1 MPAAS
6 AAMRVSLR
14 TTCFSVLTASVMAAV
29 LIPRLAR
36 RVMFLD
42 GLTYASI
49 ARNLAEGRGRFWA
62 PQYTTTIYPAFHEH
76 PPLGIW
82 LESLLFR
89 AFGDHLFV
97 ERLYC
102 ALAAVAVAAI
112 VAWTWR
118 ALEPRELAWLPVLLW
133 IAVPVVSWAF
143 VGNLLETTV
152 SVFVVAAVG
161 VVLWRGHRGRHVGR
175 AVRGPGAGPLQRP
188 DTGRVPLARGIGV
201 GAISGAFVVLAALT
215 KGPVGLFP
223 LAAPFALWL
232 LPDRR
237 RDIMP
242 LVAGQWAAVGLAA
255 AALWAVPAAR
265 QSLSAYV
272 GIQLLPALTGHR
284 ETAGAPGFVIVSTLL
299 LDVVLTLAVALAV
312 LAIAAGRWQPPSR
325 ESHRTSLFFLAVGLA
340 GTLPLAI
347 SPKQAGYYLVPA
359 VPFYALAAAALAVP
373 TAARLAARVAAARV
387 ERRIELASAV
397 LAACALAAVWVPT
410 FRRHDVRQADLDRLA
425 AVLPRG
431 ATIGICPAVNGDW
444 GLHALMQREF
454 EVSLDASPTA
464 LERTWFLNTTHDEPN
479 CSRPAPCAAVARSGA
494 FTLLKCG

>member
-1 MPAAS
+1 
-6 AAMRVSLR
+6 MRVSLR
-14 TTCFSVLTASVMAAV
+14 TTCFSVLTASVMAALLV
-29 LIPRLAR
+29 PRLAR

-42 GLTYASI
+42 GLTYASL
-49 ARNLAEGRGRFWA
+49 ARNLAEGRGHFWA

-102 ALAAVAVAAI
+102 ALAAVAVATL

-118 ALEPRELAWLPVLLW
+118 ALEPRELAWLPVLVW
-133 IAVPVVSWAF
+133 IAVPVVSWAI

-152 SVFVVAAVG
+152 SVFVLAAVG
-161 VVLWRGHRGRHVGR
+161 VLLWQGDRGGHVSPTLRGSGAGRHAAP
-175 AVRGPGAGPLQRP
+175 AVSRSPIAGA
-188 DTGRVPLARGIGV
+188 AAA
-201 GAISGAFVVLAALT
+201 GAISGVCVVLAALT

-237 RDIMP
+237 RDIAW

-255 AALWAVPAAR
+255 VALWMVPAAR
-265 QSLSAYV
+265 ESLAAYV

-284 ETAGAPGFVIVSTLL
+284 ETAGAPGFVILSTLL
-299 LDVVLTLAVALAV
+299 LNVGVTLAVALAV
-312 LAIAAGRWQPPSR
+312 LAIVAGGWQAPAR
-325 ESHRTSLFFLAVGLA
+325 ESRRTALFFLLVGLA

-347 SPKQAGYYLVPA
+347 SPKQAGYYMVPA
-359 VPFYALAAAALAVP
+359 VPFYALAAASLAVP
-373 TAARLAARVAAARV
+373 TAARLAARVAAARL
-387 ERRIELASAV
+387 ERRIELA
-397 LAACALAAVWVPT
+397 AAILVVCAIAAAWIPAL
-410 FRRHDVRQADLDRLA
+410 RRHDVRQAELARLA
-425 AVLPRG
+425 ATLPRG

-444 GLHALMQREF
+444 GLHALMQRDF
-454 EVSLDASPTA
+454 EVSLDASRTA
-464 LERTWFLNTTHDEPN
+464 LERTWFLNTTRDEPN
-479 CSRPAPCAAVARSGA
+479 CSRPSACAAVVRSGG